1 MDATQRPPAVLNFI
15 LVPRPPPVVP
25 VEVQPPQPLSDAV
38 WVHGQWTW
46 EGDRWQWKSG
56 GWVVPLEGAT
66 LSVWAYSYQADGQV
80 RFWPPTWL
88 DAENRPITEPKTLA
102 SAQRGA
108 R

>member
-1 MDATQRPPAVLNFI
+1 MLDFI

-25 VEVQPPQPLSDAV
+25 VEIQPPQPSKDAT
-38 WVHGQWTW
+38 WMEGQWLW
-46 EGDRWQWKSG
+46 LGDRWQWKHG
-56 GWVVPLEGAT
+56 GWVAAPEGAT

-80 RFWPPTWL
+80 RFWPPTWV
-88 DAENRPITEPKTLA
+88 DAEGRPIAEPKMLV